1 MLPESSHMAGTE
13 VGRISIK
20 VTPDTSGFR
29 RELSKKLKAIEQGL
43 RVTIPADVDLDTA
56 GVKARFKEL
65 MAGLRAE
72 GAKGVNIE
80 THLDRDLIGRG
91 LSGQIGKLTQ
101 GFNDVDE
108 AAGGASRT
116 ILGLSRVGWITA
128 AVFAGAAPAVGL
140 VAGLLAGIPSLLA
153 GFAGGAGAIAA
164 GLEGIKAAA
173 ATLTPQLES
182 LKTTVSSVFETQLTP
197 VFKQLGTIFPTLEAG
212 LSQVAGGL
220 VELARG
226 FTNVVTSAGGIKLIE
241 NILANTTTMFSAL
254 RPVIEQSTQAFL
266 TLASAGSSSFGLLTG
281 VLERFATGFNE
292 MVTRITSNGAFENA
306 MGGLSKVLDS
316 MLGLF
321 TRLFEA
327 GAEAMGQLGGPL
339 ATLIN
344 GLGDAFIAAMP
355 ALTTFSALIANVGGT
370 LLSALAPAIKA
381 LTPAFNAFANT
392 LGTIL
397 TNNLAA
403 LTPLLTQVAEAIGG
417 ALLQAVQA
425 ITPILPQ
432 LLQSFVQFATTLT
445 TSLAPVLPQIAANF
459 GQLLAALVPLTPLFL
474 QLLTEAIIPMIP
486 SLIQLMTASL
496 PVATAL
502 AQMASAVAPLA
513 QGFLTAL
520 GPILAIGGALG
531 ALISPISAVAAGFKS
546 IAPAVREFVA
556 AVVTAVGEVVASV
569 TGLASQIV
577 SILQGVVGQMA
588 SIGTAIMQGLANGIR
603 AGIGLVKAA
612 VEGLASLIPGWAK
625 KILGVASPSKV
636 FAEIGANITQGWAQ
650 GITSEKQAALRA
662 VDDIGKGMT
671 AAAKDSFD
679 ISEELKSAGS
689 KALDAGFA
697 FGKANLDQLRS
708 DLGIGGGALTAG
720 ADALWEWGTQA
731 VGNVFNFSVSN
742 IDEAIAVKNNQ
753 INKQALQFTGR

>member
-1 MLPESSHMAGTE
+1 MSGGTE

-20 VTPDTSGFR
+20 VTPDTDGFR
-29 RELSKKLKAIEQGL
+29 RTLKRQLEAIEKTL
-43 RVTIPADVDLDTA
+43 RVTIPVDTDLDTA
-56 GVKARFKEL
+56 GVKSRFKEL

-173 ATLTPQLES
+173 ATLTPQLEQ
-182 LKTTVSSVFETQLTP
+182 LKTSVSSVFETQLTP
-197 VFKQLGTIFPTLEAG
+197 VFKQLEAVFPTLEAG

-220 VELARG
+220 VDLARG

-486 SLIQLMTASL
+486 SLIKLMTATL

-502 AQMASAVAPLA
+502 AQMASAVAPLV
-513 QGFLTAL
+513 QGFMMAM
-520 GPILAIGGALG
+520 GPIAAVGGALG
-531 ALISPISAVAAGFKS
+531 ALISPISAVIAGLDSAVAAMANFVASVVTG
-546 IAPAVREFVA
+546 IASAVAEFAALPGKIVA
-556 AVVTAVGEVVASV
+556 AVGNMG
-569 TGLASQIV
+569 GL
-577 SILQGVVGQMA
+577 
-588 SIGTAIMQGLANGIR
+588 LAA
-603 AGIGLVKAA
+603 AGAA
-612 VEGLASLIPGWAK
+612 VINGF
-625 KILGVASPSKV
+625 V
-636 FAEIGANITQGWAQ
+636 N
-650 GITSEKQAALRA
+650 AARA
-662 VDDIGKGMT
+662 AWD
-671 AAAKDSFD
+671 AAKGFFTGIKDWIVAHKGP
-679 ISEELKSAGS
+679 ISEDAKALVPAGEAFMAGLSKGLDNGFGKVKTQVSQMGKDLKKETDSWDAASALNDVGS

-697 FGKANLDQLRS
+697 FSKANLDQLRS
-708 DLGIGGGALTAG
+708 DLGIGGGAITAG
-720 ADALWEWGTQA
+720 ADALWDWGTQA
-731 VGNVFNFSVSN
+731 VGNVFNFAVSN
-742 IDEAIAVKNNQ
+742 VDEAIAVKNNQ
-753 INKQALQFTGR
+753 INKQAMQFTGR